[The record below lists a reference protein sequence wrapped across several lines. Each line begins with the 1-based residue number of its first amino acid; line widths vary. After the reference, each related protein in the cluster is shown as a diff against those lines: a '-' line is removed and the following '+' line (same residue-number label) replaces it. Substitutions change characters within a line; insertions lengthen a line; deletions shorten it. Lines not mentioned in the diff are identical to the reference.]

1 MIICDSREQ
10 KNAHILRYFER
21 HNVPYVVRKM
31 DTADYMVEGQ
41 QNIVVDR
48 KQNLDEI
55 CANLTY
61 KGKKANE
68 NGGKGIPSNVARFWR
83 EVRRAYEDKIKL
95 VVLIEH
101 GENIK
106 SLADVAA
113 WGGSRSGISGRKLVD
128 EMDRLS
134 AAYGVEWQ
142 FCRKSETAEKILE
155 ILEYKGGEN
164 DDKQSDYNGAAC
176 G

>member
-21 HNVPYVVRKM
+21 YNVPYVVRKM
-31 DTADYMVEGQ
+31 ETADYMVEGQ
-41 QNIVVDR
+41 PNIVVDR

-61 KGKKANE
+61 KGKKAAE
-68 NGGKGIPSNVARFWR
+68 NGGKDIPSNVARFWR
-83 EVRRAYEDKIKL
+83 EVRRAYEEKIKL

-101 GENIK
+101 GGNIK

-113 WGGSRSGISGRKLVD
+113 WGGSRSGISGRKLIE

-142 FCRKSETAEKILE
+142 FCRKSETAEEILKILNF
-155 ILEYKGGEN
+155 KGEN
-164 DDKQSDYNGAAC
+164 YYGQNHN
-176 G
+176 

>member
-21 HNVPYVVRKM
+21 HGIPYTVRKM
-31 DTADYMVEGQ
+31 DTADYMIEGQ
-41 QNIVVDR
+41 PKLVVDR

-83 EVRRAYEDKIKL
+83 EVRRAYADGIRL

-101 GENIK
+101 GENVK
-106 SLADVAA
+106 CLADVAA
-113 WGGSRSGISGRKLVD
+113 WDGSRSGISGRKLLN
-128 EMDRLS
+128 EMDKLTM
-134 AAYGVEWQ
+134 AYGVEWQ

-155 ILEYKGGEN
+155 ILGYKAGEN
-164 DDKQSDYNGAAC
+164 DDK
-176 G
+176 